1 MLYNVKYCTIT
12 GPIQKSSPEDG
23 APLDYQ
29 VETTSARCAGIIA
42 YFLSTWTLDIQ
53 EVVEVLDNAD
63 EPSIT
68 PINTSNYFRSC

>member
-42 YFLSTWTLDIQ
+42 YFLST
-53 EVVEVLDNAD
+53 
-63 EPSIT
+63 
-68 PINTSNYFRSC
+68 